1 MSKIL
6 RESFEKTVSRLAKRF
21 KSEISGI
28 ALDIADNEDR
38 IAELPDALKG
48 QVEAFEN
55 LMTYKFDHLD
65 KKMSR
70 LDERFRVLVQRD
82 EAL

>member
-1 MSKIL
+1 MSKTL
-6 RESFEKTVSRLAKRF
+6 RESFEKTVSRLARRF

-28 ALDIADNEDR
+28 ALDIEDNEDR
-38 IAELPDALKG
+38 IAALPDALKD
-48 QVEAFEN
+48 QVEAFES
-55 LMTYKFDHLD
+55 LMAYKFDHLN

-70 LDERFRVLVQRD
+70 LDERFSALGQRD